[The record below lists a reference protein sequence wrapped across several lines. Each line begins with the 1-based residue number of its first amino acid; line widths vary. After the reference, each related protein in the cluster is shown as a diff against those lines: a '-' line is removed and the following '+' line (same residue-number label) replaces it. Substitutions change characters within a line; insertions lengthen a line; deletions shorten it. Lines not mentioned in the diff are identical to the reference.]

1 MSTLIGGA
9 VLLASCLIFALG
21 TATSAQPTPPP
32 SFRNVR
38 YCEILLTYRS
48 GLTLRTE
55 VWNTLG
61 LNDCPGDQWAA
72 LDAAALKREFGA
84 VNLAL
89 NGPRCWVLDEISAQ
103 GGVTSS
109 GKTATFGGIPMTLRA
124 EVQLSLPDL
133 LSQQPYHQH
142 TVQRD
147 TRYVFHAGL
156 PVYEL
161 VSSAGEVYVMQS
173 YAQIIDPTLTLDDLA
188 TLGARLKLPKGW
200 SYRVVTPAADLVLVA
215 ADHVTVI
222 QDDLDNTYQLM
233 TPAS

>member
-9 VLLASCLIFALG
+9 VLLASCLIFVLG
-21 TATSAQPTPPP
+21 TAASAQPPPP

-61 LNDCPGDQWAA
+61 LNDCPGDQWSA
-72 LDAAALKREFGA
+72 LDAAALKQEFRA
-84 VNLAL
+84 ANVAL
-89 NGPRCWVLDEISAQ
+89 NGPRYWVLDEISAQ

-109 GKTATFGGIPMTLRA
+109 GQTATFGGIQMTLRA
-124 EVQLSLPDL
+124 EVQLSLQDL

-147 TRYVFHAGL
+147 TRYAFHAGL

-173 YAQIIDPTLTLDDLA
+173 YAQIIDPTLTIDDLA
-188 TLGARLKLPKGW
+188 DLGSRLKLPRGW
-200 SYRVVTPAADLVLVA
+200 SYRVVTPEADLVLVA